1 MALLSLGH
9 FPRSSPTKGLEVI
22 FGYMPLVFKAKE
34 LALKTYL
41 RIYKRFDR
49 KWDGI
54 GHRRQRGH
62 LFASRPTMCPTY
74 ETDRIPAVYKWDN
87 RPAINLHGGGGTPL
101 LRVD

>member
-22 FGYMPLVFKAKE
+22 FGYMPLDFKTRE
-34 LALKTYL
+34 MALKTYL

-54 GHRRQRGH
+54 GH
-62 LFASRPTMCPTY
+62 
-74 ETDRIPAVYKWDN
+74 V
-87 RPAINLHGGGGTPL
+87 
-101 LRVD
+101 

>member
-34 LALKTYL
+34 MALKTYF

-54 GHRRQRGH
+54 GHRRH
-62 LFASRPTMCPTY
+62 TMCPTY
-74 ETDRIPAVYKWDN
+74 ETDRIPAVYRWDN
-87 RPAINLHGGGGTPL
+87 RPSINLQGGGGCP
-101 LRVD
+101 